1 MLQTEHNEPAL
12 KKKDTLFL
20 PEFLINRTKQTEILF
35 PYKKTAQTQFYLSY
49 ANDILGRYKKLNT
62 RSRVPRIFQK
72 YRSHLY
78 ILEPR
83 VMP

>member
-1 MLQTEHNEPAL
+1 MSQHL
-12 KKKDTLFL
+12 KKKKDILFL

-35 PYKKTAQTQFYLSY
+35 PYKKMAQTQFYLSY
-49 ANDILGRYKKLNT
+49 ANGILWRYKNLNT
-62 RSRVPRIFQK
+62 QSRVPCIFQK
-72 YRSHLY
+72 YRSHLQ